1 MRKFQL
7 IILSLLVCFVSNLQA
22 SVVKVACVGNS
33 ITYGAGISNRDRD
46 SYPAVL
52 GQMLGEEYEVRNF
65 GFSART
71 CLNKGDYPYMKEKM
85 FQDALGYNPD
95 IVIIKLGTNDTK
107 PQNWVYKNEFK
118 KDLTSMVRAFKTFA
132 TNPKIYLCYPA
143 KAYAVQSS
151 INDSIILK
159 DVIPFIEEVA
169 KQTGCPVI
177 DLHSV
182 TSDMPENFPD
192 KIHPNPA
199 GAHTIASAV
208 YKAITGKES
217 EHQMQAFPGKKSE
230 WKGVDRYDFL
240 FDGRDVTVAV
250 PKKAAKGLPW
260 IWRPAFFDA
269 FPSVDSAL
277 VTKGFHIVYYDLTH
291 LYGSPRAVKLGNAFY
306 DHMVKMYN
314 FSPKVALEGFSR
326 GGLAVFNWAAQNP
339 EKVSCIYVDAP
350 VCNLLSWPGRQD
362 QEKWKDMLKEWNL
375 TDEQMNSFSDN
386 PIDHLAPVAKAR
398 IPIFSVCGDSDTG
411 VPYKDNMEV
420 VRQKYRAMGGPVEV
434 ILKPGIGH
442 HPHSLTD
449 PTPVVDFVLRHQ
461 AGYTEANH
469 INVRGSMNN
478 SLYCFEKER
487 KGRVAFLGGSITEMN
502 GWKNM
507 IEEDLKQRFPDTQ
520 FEFVEAGIG
529 STGSTPGA
537 FRMQNDI
544 LSKGKIDLLFV
555 EAAVNDHTNGFDY
568 IAQTRGMEGE
578 VRKALLS
585 NPEMDIVMLHFIYDP
600 FIELFKSGIRPDVIY
615 NHERVANHYQIPS
628 IDLQQEIN
636 ERMRDGEFDWDT
648 FGGTHPKP
656 FGHRYYAAAIN
667 HLFDTMWKQA
677 PDSKQAHQLPTLMD
691 PYSYYEGQ
699 FIDIKNARLSGTW
712 NYVENWKPSDDAGT
726 RKGFV
731 EVPMLEA
738 SQGGDKLTLDFKGK
752 AIGIFCVAGPKAGI
766 LEYSVD
772 GAPMKQLDTHT
783 AWSDGLYIPW
793 VFMLETQLA
802 DTNHTLVLRVAKEA
816 NKESGRT
823 ACQIRN
829 FVVNGK

>member
-1 MRKFQL
+1 M
-7 IILSLLVCFVSNLQA
+7 IILSLLVCFLSNLQA
-22 SVVKVACVGNS
+22 AVVKVACVGNS
-33 ITYGAGISNRDRD
+33 ITYGSGISNRDRD
-46 SYPAVL
+46 SYPSVL
-52 GQMLGEEYEVRNF
+52 GQMLGEGYEVRNY

-71 CLNKGDYPYMKEKM
+71 CLNKGDFPYMKEKM

-107 PQNWVYKNEFK
+107 PHNWVYKNEYK
-118 KDLTSMVRAFKTFA
+118 KDLTSMIRAFKTFA

-143 KAYAVQSS
+143 KAYAVQYG
-151 INDSIILK
+151 INDSIIVH
-159 DVIPFIEEVA
+159 DVIPYIDEVA

-182 TSDMPENFPD
+182 TSGMPENFPD
-192 KIHPNPA
+192 KIHPNPV
-199 GAHTIASAV
+199 GAHTIAATV
-208 YKAITGKES
+208 YKAIMGKPS
-217 EHQMQAFPGKKSE
+217 AHQMQAFPGRKSE
-230 WKGVDRYDFL
+230 WMGVDRYDFQ
-240 FDGRDVTVAV
+240 FNGRDVIVAV
-250 PKKAAKGLPW
+250 PKKVAKGSPW
-260 IWRPAFFDA
+260 IWRPAFFGA

-291 LYGSPRAVKLGNAFY
+291 LYGSPRSVKLGTQFY
-306 DHMVKMYN
+306 DHMVKTYN
-314 FSPKVALEGFSR
+314 LSPKVTLEGFSR
-326 GGLAVFNWAAQNP
+326 GGLTAFNWAAQNP
-339 EKVSCIYVDAP
+339 DKVACIYVDAP
-350 VCNLLSWPGRQD
+350 VCNLLSWPGRQQPD
-362 QEKWKDMLKEWNL
+362 LWKDMLKEWNL
-375 TDEQMNSFSDN
+375 TDEQMNTFSGNAIDQLT
-386 PIDHLAPVAKAR
+386 PIAKAG
-398 IPIFSVCGDSDTG
+398 IPIFTVCGDSDVV
-411 VPYKDNMEV
+411 VPYKDNMGV
-420 VRQKYRAMGGPVEV
+420 VREKYRAMGGPVEL

-461 AGYTEANH
+461 AGYAAYNH

-502 GWKNM
+502 GWKDM

-537 FRMQNDI
+537 FRMQNDV

-600 FIELFKSGIRPDVIY
+600 FIELFKSGIRPDVVY

-667 HLFDTMWKQA
+667 HLFDKMWKQA
-677 PDSKQAHQLPTLMD
+677 PESKQAHVLPQMLD
-691 PYSYYEGQ
+691 PFSYSEGQ
-699 FIDIKNARLSGTW
+699 FIDIRKATLSGSW
-712 NYVENWKPSDDAGT
+712 NYVENWKPSDNAGT
-726 RKGFV
+726 RGGFV

-738 SQGGDKLTLDFKGK
+738 TQGGDKLTLDFKGK
-752 AIGIFCVAGPKAGI
+752 AIGIFCVAGPKAGV

-772 GAPMKQLDTHT
+772 GAPMKSLDTHT
-783 AWSDGLYIPW
+783 AWSNGLYIPW

-802 DTNHTLVLRVAKEA
+802 DSNHTLVLRIAKEA

-829 FVVNGK
+829 FVVNGQ